1 MANQENKKIRI
12 AILAFAFVFI
22 AIAVISN
29 VLAIGITPGRVTL
42 DFQPGMHKEI
52 EFKIVNNE
60 FKDMKVIFSAFGEL
74 VDYVTLNT
82 KSTDFSSAEREKS
95 FTYTIDLPAQ
105 LPPGDHEVKIAA
117 AELPP
122 SGAEEGVYI
131 GATVVVTSQ
140 LIVKVPYPYKYAEI
154 TLMSSPQD
162 KTTNFFVEVNN
173 LGQHDL
179 VDISANIEILGP
191 TNERIAIIKTNS
203 KTIEAMHKGE
213 LKAQWKADVNFGKY
227 KAIATLVYDEG
238 RIATAEHVFSVGTL
252 AIDIIDINVKNFRL
266 GDIAKFDMTLE
277 NKWNEEV
284 KNVYA
289 NLQINDEK
297 GDLIADTKTAS
308 VDMKPMAREVLNAY
322 WDTAGIKEGTY
333 SGKLLLNF
341 ANQVLEK
348 QLKTEITLNSIKV
361 EIIGVGITARATAAE
376 GGRQNLMFIL
386 IIVLVIINIAWFIYF
401 KRKSGKK

>member
-1 MANQENKKIRI
+1 MINQRQKIRI
-12 AILAFAFVFI
+12 AILLLACIFI
-22 AIAVISN
+22 ALASISN

-42 DFQPGMHKEI
+42 DFQSGMQKTI
-52 EFKIVNNE
+52 EFKVVNNE
-60 FKDMKVIFSAFGEL
+60 HKDMKVILSAFGEL
-74 VDYVTLNT
+74 ERYVTLSH
-82 KSTDFSSAEREKS
+82 KSADFTPADGEKTFS
-95 FTYTIDLPAQ
+95 YTINLPDK
-105 LPPGDHEVKIAA
+105 LEPGNHELRIAA

-122 SGAEEGVYI
+122 AGAEEGVYI
-131 GATVVVTSQ
+131 GATIVVTSQ
-140 LIVKVPYPYKYAEI
+140 LIVKSPYPYKYAEI

-191 TNERIAIIKTNS
+191 TNERIAIIKTDS
-203 KTIEAMHKGE
+203 KSIKAMQKGE
-213 LKAQWKADVNFGKY
+213 LTAKWKADVNFGKY

-238 RIATAEHVFSVGTL
+238 KIATAEHVFSVGTL
-252 AIDIIDINVKNFRL
+252 AIDIVDINVKNFRL
-266 GDIAKFDMTLE
+266 GDIAKFDITLE

-284 KNVYA
+284 KNVFA
-289 NLQINDEK
+289 NLQIQDEK

-308 VDMKPMAREVLNAY
+308 VNMKPLERNVLNAY

-333 SGKLLLNF
+333 SGRLLLNF

-348 QLKTEITLNSIKV
+348 QLKTEIRLNSIKV

-386 IIVLVIINIAWFIYF
+386 IVVLIVINIAWFIYF
-401 KRKSGKK
+401 KRKQKK